1 MKFPIPLYVAVLAFS
16 FSSTAIAQ
24 TQPATKSVAP
34 SQSILFIG
42 NSFTF
47 GAGSAAMRYRTDT
60 VTDLNGDGIGGVPA
74 IFKLL
79 TEQAGLNYAVSL
91 ETSPGKSLEWHWINK
106 KDLLDKS
113 WDHVVMQDYSTLDPN
128 APGNPAK
135 LITYS
140 DRFAQMFKARNSA
153 ANITLTATWSRAD
166 QTYKTNG
173 VWYGK
178 PIERMAID
186 LQQGYDKADKQSKA
200 IARVHPVGLAFNC
213 AMEAGFA
220 DPNPYD
226 GVSFDQVSLWTHDQY
241 HASTEGYYLEALT
254 IYAGITGKDPRDF
267 GQGERAAQELGL
279 SGEQAVRLQKAAWA
293 VTHGATCKSLGK

>member
-1 MKFPIPLYVAVLAFS
+1 MKLPAKSALLLAMLAVSSGAF
-16 FSSTAIAQ
+16 AQ
-24 TQPATKSVAP
+24 TPAQPVPAQPQK
-34 SQSILFIG
+34 SILFIG

-47 GAGSAAMRYRTDT
+47 GAGSAAMRYRVNT

-91 ETSPGKSLEWHWINK
+91 ETSPGKSLEWHWTNK
-106 KDLLDKS
+106 RAVIDKA
-113 WDHVVMQDYSTLDPN
+113 WDHVVLQDYSTLDPA

-140 DRFAQMFKARNSA
+140 DRLAQMFKARNAA

-166 QTYKTNG
+166 QTYKPQG
-173 VWYGK
+173 AWYGK
-178 PIERMAID
+178 PIERMATD
-186 LQQGYDKADKQSKA
+186 LQQGYDKADKESKA

-213 AMEAGFA
+213 AMTAGFA

-226 GVSFDQVSLWTHDQY
+226 GISFDQVSLWTHDQY

-254 IYAGITGKDPRDF
+254 VFAGITGKDPRGF
-267 GQGERAAQELGL
+267 GPGERAAQELGL
-279 SGEQAVRLQKAAWA
+279 SGEQAVRLQKTAWA
-293 VTHGATCKSLGK
+293 VTHNQDCKMLAK